1 MLKIIEKWKL
11 WFTLSLIVII
21 IGMGFMIY
29 RGGLNFGIDFRGGT
43 QVTFNLGNNFNKEK
57 ADEIINQYVNDAT
70 TNTIGTDEL
79 EITSAK
85 ITPAEVS
92 EIFTKFKEEFKVGDN
107 ALVSQSSIGASI
119 GSEMTKSSIESL
131 AIAFVCML
139 IYIAIRFEFKFG
151 VAALIALFHDMLITI
166 SIYSIFNITVN
177 SPFIAAILTV
187 VGYSMNDSIV
197 IFDRIRENSKFI
209 KRSSVKDV
217 ANKSVSQTMT
227 RSINTSLTTIITI
240 ACVNIFVPSVR
251 DFALPLLVGIAAGAY
266 SSIFIASPIWVLL
279 KDRSIRKGKVKP
291 KKKENYEILP

>member
-1 MLKIIEKWKL
+1 MLKIIEKWKI
-11 WFTLSLIVII
+11 WFSLSLIVIV
-21 IGMGFMIY
+21 IGIGFMIY
-29 RGGLNFGIDFRGGT
+29 RGGLNFGIDFKGGT
-43 QVTFNLGNNFNKEK
+43 QVVFNLGDNFSKTK
-57 ADEIINQYVNDAT
+57 ADEIINGYVNDAT
-70 TNTIGTDEL
+70 TNTIGNNEL

-85 ITPAEVS
+85 ITPDEVN

-107 ALVSQSSIGASI
+107 ALVSQNSIGASI
-119 GSEMTKSSIESL
+119 GSEMTMSSIESL

-151 VAALIALFHDMLITI
+151 LAALVALFHDMLITV
-166 SIYSIFNITVN
+166 SIYAIFNITVN

-217 ANKSVSQTMT
+217 ANRSVSQTMT
-227 RSINTSLTTIITI
+227 RSINTSLTTLITI

-251 DFALPLLVGIAAGAY
+251 DFSLPLLVGIAAGAY

-291 KKKENYEILP
+291 KKKDDFEILP